1 MSQCVFIRVLGSKCL
16 ISLFC
21 LDCVVCH
28 LSLGKNTVVCVR
40 ESVVSCYFI
49 YRCVCVSSL
58 GLCLSAKH
66 FCVFAVKHVTQSF
79 SPIRI

>member
-1 MSQCVFIRVLGSKCL
+1 MSHFFVLLGLCCLPFEFGQKYCGVCPRECCRVILY
-16 ISLFC
+16 I
-21 LDCVVCH
+21 D
-28 LSLGKNTVVCVR
+28 
-40 ESVVSCYFI
+40 
-49 YRCVCVSSL
+49 VCVSSL